1 MELDKIV
8 EYIKNNL
15 SEKRFKHSV
24 GVMNMCEKLAKIYD
38 ADVEKAKK
46 IGIVHDMAKE
56 MTNEE
61 LLNYIDEN
69 NLKLTQEERTMTY
82 LFHGIV
88 AADIA
93 KKKFSFDREME
104 LAVAYHTTSKPAM
117 TILQKILFVSD
128 KIEENRTYSDVEYY
142 RNLAYND
149 IDECILKILDYQI
162 KNDIE
167 TNRTIPQKSIE
178 SRNYIL
184 INFKK

>member
-8 EYIKNNL
+8 EYVKNNL
-15 SEKRFKHSV
+15 SERRFKHSV
-24 GVMNMCEKLAKIYD
+24 GVMNMCEKLALIYG

-56 MTNEE
+56 MKNDEM
-61 LLNYIDEN
+61 LKYISEN
-69 NLKLTQEERTMTY
+69 NLKLTDEEKTMTY

-93 KKKFSFDREME
+93 KKKFSFDKEME

-128 KIEENRTYSDVEYY
+128 KVEENRTYSDVEYY
-142 RNLAYND
+142 RNLAYDD
-149 IDECILKILDYQI
+149 IDECVLKILDYQI
-162 KNDIE
+162 GNDIE
-167 TNRTIPQKSIE
+167 TERTIPQKSVE

-184 INFKK
+184 INSKK